1 VIGDRGQ
8 PDTDRELLPGSREH
22 DFGLYPLS
30 SWQELRSLPDAR
42 AGPSRLELPVVH
54 TEYRAVVFAEAD
66 SAFADASPDKCR
78 AAARVLAELRKDGVA
93 VVIFSMNTH
102 AEIEVI
108 QELLGNA
115 DPCVVERGSAVVM
128 RDGYFPDLS
137 EEVALIGGCRT
148 LEFGLRR
155 DAVRTALYRAA
166 AFEYVE
172 IVGVSDMSAE
182 EIAATCGLSLHQARL
197 VSQRGYSEKFMVLD
211 PSELTHT
218 RLRRAL
224 RAVGLECAVDNRL
237 WQVDGSPGFGPALT
251 SLRQLYGDLPSA
263 VYFSNAPDLRSWAGS
278 LATIASGFFAAR

>member
-1 VIGDRGQ
+1 MR
-8 PDTDRELLPGSREH
+8 TDC
-22 DFGLYPLS
+22 
-30 SWQELRSLPDAR
+30 
-42 AGPSRLELPVVH
+42 
-54 TEYRAVVFAEAD
+54 RAVVFAEAD
-66 SAFADASPDKCR
+66 SVFADANAAEWR
-78 AAARVLAELRKDGVA
+78 TAARVLAGLRQDGVA
-93 VVIFSMNTH
+93 VVTFSMNTH
-102 AEIEVI
+102 AEIEAI
-108 QELLGNA
+108 QELLGNT
-115 DPCVVERGSAVVM
+115 DPCVIERGSAVVM
-128 RDGYFPDLS
+128 RDGYFPDLA
-137 EEVALIGGCRT
+137 EEVPLIDGCRT

-172 IVGVSDMSAE
+172 IVGVSDLSAE
-182 EIAATCGLSLHQARL
+182 EIAATCGLSLLRARL
-197 VSQRGYSEKFMVLD
+197 VSRRGYSEKFMVLD

-278 LATIASGFFAAR
+278 LATIASGFFAAS